1 MRKNLAR
8 AALALFAA
16 GLFAF
21 PVSAVLAATVG
32 INSGAVRQTFAANAN
47 AKNCL
52 KALDVT
58 IGPGSVGVVYVLA
71 NGATI
76 YQVALSSGGGMIRD
90 WDQLNSYTMP
100 CTPSTNQI
108 MEVYVAST
116 TSYRLNTLTQL
127 K

>member
-1 MRKNLAR
+1 MRTLLAR

-16 GLFAF
+16 GLFC
-21 PVSAVLAATVG
+21 PVAMALTPGLNYTA
-32 INSGAVRQTFAANAN
+32 NVRQTFPRNAN

-58 IGPGSVGVVYVLA
+58 LGPGAVGTVYVLL
-71 NGATI
+71 NGATS
-76 YQVALSSGGGMIRD
+76 YVVDLSSGGGMIRD

-100 CTPSTNQI
+100 CTPSINQHL
-108 MEVYVAST
+108 EVYVAST
-116 TSYRLNTLTQL
+116 TVYKINTLTQL